1 MDKYSKWIKNNTH
14 LLTNQLAIVVGA
26 TGTIGKEIV
35 NYLLQLK
42 AKVIIAAR
50 NITKSEALKNQLMLK
65 YPDAKIYIE
74 HLDISSLYSI
84 DKFQLEIDKKYPKAD
99 IFINNSGV
107 YHLPKSLSEDGYE
120 IHFATNTLGNYY
132 LAKKIIYDMK
142 VNSKMI
148 FVSSLAANFN
158 AINFKDVQNLHCKNK
173 MKVYAISKRYMMA
186 NILSIKNQIEENTI
200 DINIVHPGVC
210 ATELF
215 TKSHSKFFN
224 KLIYPLMKLVFHSPK
239 KAALTVIKG
248 IFTETKYEEWIVP
261 RGLFGVWG
269 YPTVKKMKK
278 AIYNIETVEEA
289 SGISL
294 DMIAKHL
301 DGREG

>member
-1 MDKYSKWIKNNTH
+1 MNKYDKWIKNNTH

-26 TGTIGKEIV
+26 TGTTGKEIV
-35 NYLLQLK
+35 NYLLELK

-50 NITKSEALKNQLMLK
+50 NVSKAEGLKSQLMLK

-74 HLDISSLYSI
+74 HLDVSSLESI
-84 DKFQLEIDKKYPKAD
+84 DKFQLEIDRKYPKVD

-107 YHLPKSLSEDGYE
+107 YHLPKSLSVDGYE

-132 LAKKIIYDMK
+132 LAKKIIYDMR

-158 AINFKDVQNLHCKNK
+158 SIDFKDVQSLHCKNK
-173 MKVYAISKRYMMA
+173 MKVYARSKRYMMA
-186 NILSIKNQIEENTI
+186 NTLSLKNTIEENTI
-200 DINIVHPGVC
+200 DINFVHPGVC

-215 TKSHSKFFN
+215 TKSHSKFFIN
-224 KLIYPLMKLVFHSPK
+224 LIYPIMKLIFHSPK

-248 IFTETKYEEWIVP
+248 IFVETKFDEWIVP
-261 RGLFGVWG
+261 GGLFGVWG
-269 YPTVKKMKK
+269 YPKVKKMKK
-278 AIYNIETVEEA
+278 AICDLEVVNEA
-289 SGISL
+289 SNISL
-294 DMIAKHL
+294 DMIAKHIES
-301 DGREG
+301 R

>member
-1 MDKYSKWIKNNTH
+1 MNKYEKWIRNNTH

-35 NYLLQLK
+35 DYLLELK

-50 NITKSEALKNQLMLK
+50 NVSKAEGLKKQLMLK
-65 YPDAKIYIE
+65 YPEAKIYIE
-74 HLDISSLYSI
+74 YLDISSLESI

-107 YHLPKSLSEDGYE
+107 YHLPKSLSVDGYE

-158 AINFKDVQNLHCKNK
+158 SIDFNDVQSLHCKSK
-173 MKVYAISKRYMMA
+173 MKVYARSKRYMMLNTLSLK
-186 NILSIKNQIEENTI
+186 NIIAENTI

-215 TKSHSKFFN
+215 TKSHSKFFV
-224 KLIYPLMKLVFHSPK
+224 KLIYPIMKLIFHSPK
-239 KAALTVIKG
+239 KVALTVIKG
-248 IFTETKYEEWIVP
+248 IFVETKFDEWIVP
-261 RGLFGVWG
+261 KGLFGVWG

-278 AIYNIETVEEA
+278 AICDLEVINEA
-289 SGISL
+289 SKISD
-294 DMIAKHL
+294 DMIAKHIES
-301 DGREG
+301 R

>member
-1 MDKYSKWIKNNTH
+1 MKYDKWIKNNTH

-26 TGTIGKEIV
+26 TGTIGKEVV

-42 AKVIIAAR
+42 AKVVIAAR
-50 NITKSEALKNQLMLK
+50 NISKAEALKNQLMLK

-74 HLDISSLYSI
+74 HLDISDLESI
-84 DKFQLEIDKKYPKAD
+84 DKFQLEIDRKYPKAD

-107 YHLPKSLSEDGYE
+107 YHLPKSMSKDGYE

-148 FVSSLAANFN
+148 FVSSLAANFHK
-158 AINFKDVQNLHCKNK
+158 INFSDVQNLHCKNK
-173 MKVYAISKRYMMA
+173 MKVYAISKRFMMA
-186 NILSIKNQIEENTI
+186 NTLSIKSTLDEHTI

-215 TKSHSKFFN
+215 TKSHSAFFN
-224 KLIYPLMKLVFHSPK
+224 ALIYPLMKLVFHSPK
-239 KAALTVIKG
+239 KAALTIIKG
-248 IFTETKYEEWIVP
+248 IFAETKMEEWIVP
-261 RGLFGVWG
+261 GGLFGVWG
-269 YPTVKKMKK
+269 YPKVKKMKK
-278 AIYNIETVEEA
+278 NIYDDAVIEQASNITD
-289 SGISL
+289 
-294 DMIAKHL
+294 DMIAKHSSK
-301 DGREG
+301 E

>member
-1 MDKYSKWIKNNTH
+1 MRKYEKWFEDNTH

-26 TGTIGKEIV
+26 TGTTGRVIV
-35 NYLLQLK
+35 DYLLALK

-50 NITKSEALKNQLMLK
+50 NVNKAEGFKKQMILKH
-65 YPDAKIYIE
+65 PDAKIYIE
-74 HLDISSLYSI
+74 YLDISSLESI
-84 DKFQLEIDKKYPKAD
+84 DNFQLEIDKKYPKVD

-107 YHLPKSLSEDGYE
+107 YHLPKSLSVDGYE

-132 LAKKIIYDMK
+132 LAKKIIFDMK

-158 AINFKDVQNLHCKNK
+158 DIDFKDVQSLHCKNK
-173 MKVYAISKRYMMA
+173 MKIYARSKRYM
-186 NILSIKNQIEENTI
+186 ILNTLSLKQNIEENTI

-215 TKSHSKFFN
+215 IKSHSKFFI
-224 KLIYPLMKLVFHSPK
+224 KLIYPIMRLIFHSPK

-248 IFTETKYEEWIVP
+248 IFIETKFDEWIVP
-261 RGLFGVWG
+261 KGLFGVWG

-278 AIYNIETVEEA
+278 AICNSEVVSQA
-289 SGISL
+289 SNISL
-294 DMIAKHL
+294 EMIAKHVES
-301 DGREG
+301 R

>member
-1 MDKYSKWIKNNTH
+1 MGKYEKWLNNNTH

-50 NITKSEALKNQLMLK
+50 NISKAEALRNQMMLK
-65 YPDAKIYIE
+65 YPDSKIYIE
-74 HLDISSLYSI
+74 HLDISDLASI
-84 DKFQLEIDKKYPKAD
+84 DSFQLEIDRKYPKAD

-107 YHLPKSLSEDGYE
+107 YHLPKSLSKDGYE

-132 LAKKIIYDMK
+132 LAKKIIFDMK

-158 AINFKDVQNLHCKNK
+158 QINFSDVQNLHCKSK
-173 MKVYAISKRYMMA
+173 MKVYAISKRFMMA
-186 NILSIKNQIEENTI
+186 NTLSIKNKLDAHTI

-215 TKSHSKFFN
+215 TKSHSKLFN
-224 KLIYPLMKLVFHSPK
+224 VLIYPIMKLVFHSPK
-239 KAALTVIKG
+239 KAALNIIKG
-248 IFTETKYEEWIVP
+248 IFVETKTEEWIVP
-261 RGLFGVWG
+261 GGLFGVWG
-269 YPTVKKMKK
+269 YPKIKKMKK
-278 AIYNIETVEEA
+278 SLYDQSVIEQA
-289 SGISL
+289 SSIAD
-294 DMIAKHL
+294 DMINKHSN
-301 DGREG
+301 EGVK

>member
-1 MDKYSKWIKNNTH
+1 MDKYENWIKNNTH

-35 NYLLQLK
+35 NYLLMLN

-50 NITKSEALKNQLMLK
+50 NITKAEALKNQLMLK

-74 HLDISSLYSI
+74 HLDVSSLASI
-84 DKFQLEIDKKYPKAD
+84 DKFQLELDKKYPKAD

-107 YHLPKSLSEDGYE
+107 YHLPKSLSVDGYE

-132 LAKKIIYDMK
+132 LAKKIMYDMK
-142 VNSKMI
+142 VNAKMI
-148 FVSSLAANFN
+148 FVSSLAANFS
-158 AINFKDVQNLHCKNK
+158 AINFKDVQSLHCNNK

-186 NILSIKNQIEENTI
+186 NILSIKNEIEENTI

-215 TKSHSKFFN
+215 TKSHSKLFN
-224 KLIYPLMKLVFHSPK
+224 NIIYPLMKLIFHSPK
-239 KAALTVIKG
+239 KAALTIIKG
-248 IFTETKYEEWIVP
+248 VFTETKFNEWIIP
-261 RGLFGVWG
+261 GGLFGVWG
-269 YPTVKKMKK
+269 YPKVKKMKK
-278 AIYNIETVEEA
+278 SIYDLDVIKEA
-289 SGISL
+289 SSVSL

-301 DGREG
+301 EDREV